1 MNGIIKKYE
10 VNSAKIG
17 VFLVS
22 LAIFICFIPTT
33 LPSSAVTYGL
43 EHLHYA
49 DKNIFANNIS
59 VSSVSPRFF
68 INFIVA
74 FCMNTL
80 KFTWA
85 KSVFLL
91 VYLTVL
97 PYALA
102 VTNIVYRVTNKNRLL
117 YAIILSIFIK
127 KSITAGL
134 AVISTFAIEVIALG
148 MGSAFAALAIS
159 YCFGNEKKW
168 DNAWILIC
176 FAYLFHVHE
185 GMWGSVTIGLL
196 YIRHA
201 IISKKIKI
209 TDLKCI
215 MLTVVMALICT
226 VPSLISDKNNLS
238 NAEFVDIYANFRTA
252 HHLKPSKWGWQEII
266 KYFFLLVYP
275 VLFSFLYNLKKKKKD
290 YIHIENISFIIGAF
304 AWISAILVTYIFTEI
319 VPIACLTTMMIPKF
333 LKYISF
339 LAMVFY
345 IIIVERYNEDNNML
359 LALVIL
365 LFALISKN
373 TSSYLAISICIG
385 IGIFNYFMD
394 EQYSKVVHEI
404 IIICFATLLGNYMD
418 KKVLVVIGLATLAW
432 ILIRLSKSGLNS
444 KKYFSYLIVLVLLI
458 ISMEGKVFILDNIKF
473 SKVEPTNL
481 LINSCSRQIYD
492 LALEFKEKTTQTDFF
507 VSDPN
512 SEEACWFELISER
525 TCYVQWKTV
534 PSASSHIEEWYL
546 RFKKSYKLFEKDIN
560 DIVSI
565 MNDIDCQYILVPKQ
579 YFGTF
584 DGCNSFES
592 YTDDHKSGF
601 KIYILN
607 EETL

>member
-1 MNGIIKKYE
+1 MNRIIKKYE

-33 LPSSAVTYGL
+33 LPSTAVTYGL

-68 INFIVA
+68 MNFIVA

-85 KSVFLL
+85 RSVFLL

-102 VTNIVYRVTNKNRLL
+102 VTNIVYKVTSKNRLL
-117 YAIILSIFIK
+117 YAIILSVFIK

-134 AVISTFAIEVIALG
+134 ANISTFAIEVIALG

-159 YCFGNEKKW
+159 YCLGNKKKW
-168 DNAWILIC
+168 DKAWILIC
-176 FAYLFHVHE
+176 IAYLFHVHE

-196 YIRHA
+196 YIRYA
-201 IISKKIKI
+201 ILNKKIKI
-209 TDLKCI
+209 SDLKCMI
-215 MLTVVMALICT
+215 LTVVMAMICT
-226 VPSLISDKNNLS
+226 IPSLISEKTNLS
-238 NAEFVDIYANFRTA
+238 NAEFIDIYVNFRTA
-252 HHLKPSKWGWQEII
+252 HHLRPSKWGWQEII
-266 KYFFLLVYP
+266 KYFLLLAYP
-275 VLFSFLYNLKKKKKD
+275 VFFSFFYNIEKHKREQ
-290 YIHIENISFIIGAF
+290 IHIENISFIIGAV
-304 AWISAILVTYIFTEI
+304 AWGSAILVTYLTTEI
-319 VPIACLTTMMIPKF
+319 VPIASMATMYFPKF

-339 LAMVFY
+339 LAMIFY
-345 IIIVERYNEDNNML
+345 IIIIERYNEDNNML
-359 LALVIL
+359 CALVIL
-365 LFALISKN
+365 LFALICKN
-373 TSSYLAISICIG
+373 IPAYLAISICLVVCIL
-385 IGIFNYFMD
+385 NYFMD
-394 EQYSKVVHEI
+394 KQYSKIVNEI
-404 IIICFATLLGNYMD
+404 IILCFAALLGSYLG

-432 ILIRLSKSGLNS
+432 ILIRFSKSWLNC

-458 ISMEGKVFILDNIKF
+458 VSMEGKVFLLDNLKF
-473 SKVEPTNL
+473 SKIEPTNL
-481 LINSCSRQIYD
+481 LIKSCSKQIYD
-492 LALEFKEKTTQTDFF
+492 VASAFKEKTIQTDFF

-525 TCYVQWKTV
+525 NCYVQWKTV
-534 PSASSHIEEWYL
+534 PSASSQIEEWYL
-546 RFKKSYKLFEKDIN
+546 RYKKTEKLFEKNIN

-565 MNDIDCQYILVPKQ
+565 MNDIDCQYILAPKK
-579 YFGTF
+579 YFEKF
-584 DGCNSFES
+584 DGCNLFEV
-592 YTDDHKSGF
+592 YTADDEF
-601 KIYILN
+601 DFRIYKLN
-607 EETL
+607 EDTL